1 MLCMGLEGQVLLS
14 SLLPT
19 LALSISQAG
28 NLHSG
33 SSAYQLN
40 QKYDTTTSPFSFY
53 N

>member
-1 MLCMGLEGQVLLS
+1 MGSEAQVLLS

-19 LALSISQAG
+19 LTLSISQAG

-33 SSAYQLN
+33 SSAYQSN
-40 QKYDTTTSPFSFY
+40 QKYDTTTFPFSSY